1 MTFAIL
7 SFLAAVNPGAASV
20 ALARDWRTDRPM
32 PVAIGTAAA
41 TAVLVALAAFS
52 NPCLDALDVNL
63 GTYRLGAGIVV
74 AAAGL
79 RWLAAGAPMGTT
91 EPNTDARLAGFVFFP
106 TLMTPGAAVLAVS
119 VGAERGS
126 AVAAIAVAVAVIVGG
141 FGVYYR
147 RRVPELLAQ
156 SLVRLFGAGGVVI
169 GVILAVDGLR
179 TL

>member
-1 MTFAIL
+1 
-7 SFLAAVNPGAASV
+7 
-20 ALARDWRTDRPM
+20 
-32 PVAIGTAAA
+32 
-41 TAVLVALAAFS
+41 
-52 NPCLDALDVNL
+52 
-63 GTYRLGAGIVV
+63 
-74 AAAGL
+74 
-79 RWLAAGAPMGTT
+79 MGTT

-126 AVAAIAVAVAVIVGG
+126 AVAAIAVAIAVIVGG

>member
-20 ALARDWRTDRPM
+20 ALARDWRTDRPV

-41 TAVLVALAAFS
+41 TAVLVALAVFS
-52 NPCLDALDVNL
+52 NPILDALDVNL
-63 GTYRLGAGIVV
+63 GTYRLGAGIVL

-91 EPNTDARLAGFVFFP
+91 EPNTDGRLAGFVFFP

-126 AVAAIAVAVAVIVGG
+126 AVAAIAVVAAVIVGG
-141 FGVYYR
+141 IGVYYR

-156 SLVRLFGAGGVVI
+156 SLVRLFGAGGVII
-169 GVILAVDGLR
+169 GVILAIDGLR